1 MKWSK
6 VSWEQLNYPNWHSF
20 SSGDVFKQ
28 RTTWGGGG
36 GVEFISTVGL
46 AIHKDATGDSLFCVI
61 VHLIISFVNT
71 VNQ

>member
-1 MKWSK
+1 MYLSK
-6 VSWEQLNYPNWHSF
+6 GLLGV
-20 SSGDVFKQ
+20 
-28 RTTWGGGG
+28 GGG